1 MGSTVKAK
9 KPRIFLV
16 LLAVCVVVSLDCVN
30 EGGNIYAGEAVLLD
44 AGEAEDCLDG
54 YEERGRDGYRNVG
67 DEDGAGDVAG
77 AEDGEEVQG

>member
-1 MGSTVKAK
+1 MGSAVKAK

-30 EGGNIYAGEAVLLD
+30 EGGSMYAGEAVLLD

-54 YEERGRDGYRNVG
+54 NEEGGRDGHRNVG
-67 DEDGAGDVAG
+67 DEDGAGDVAR